1 MNGKGDKPRPV
12 NKNKYDKNYQSIFN
26 NMKFYEVKQQLNNLQ
41 WLSLGYT
48 KKIEDAKT
56 LESLYNTK
64 HVVYPTKIVEHEF
77 FSAKD
82 IKELGE

>member
-12 NKNKYDKNYQSIFN
+12 NKNKYDKNYESIFSD
-26 NMKFYEVKQQLNNLQ
+26 MKFYEVKQQLNNLQ

-56 LESLYNTK
+56 LESFYNTK

-77 FSAKD
+77 LSAKD
-82 IKELGE
+82 VKELGE